1 MIPED
6 LAAAVR
12 ERLPDVYVA
21 RDEVVAVVDRG
32 DLVDALTWLRDRDG
46 IALDLLTCITVT
58 DWPDATPRF
67 WVGYDLRSTPP
78 PVRRLRLK
86 VALAADDAHIPTV
99 TGVHPTADWHEREQ
113 FDFFGVIFDGHPSLT
128 RILLPDDWEGYPLR
142 KDEALGGVTT
152 WFKGARMPPIDQR
165 GMA

>member
-1 MIPED
+1 VSPEH

-21 RDEVVAVVDRG
+21 RGEVVAVVERD
-32 DLVDALTWLRDRDG
+32 DLVDALTWLRDREG
-46 IALDLLTCITVT
+46 VALDLLLSITVT
-58 DWPDATPRF
+58 DWPHAEPRF
-67 WVGYDLRSTPP
+67 WVAYDLRSTR

-86 VALAADDAHIPTV
+86 VALPGDDPWVPSV

-113 FDFFGVIFDGHPSLT
+113 FDFFGVRFDGHPALT

-142 KDEALGGVTT
+142 KDEPLGGVST
-152 WFKGARMPPIDQR
+152 WFEGARLPPVDER